1 MIKCIESQRPNLGAL
16 LPALYLSSNVVIS
29 GGRWD
34 LPNRQLP
41 TRVSPHEKCN
51 PDFFVNSRILGKE
64 RLRFALSTAAVSQN
78 KALLRR
84 KRKTTGGNAVLPP
97 PGGKTHN
104 NGVLFLASVA
114 AQINV
119 F

>member
-1 MIKCIESQRPNLGAL
+1 MSRNVVFLAADVICQ
-16 LPALYLSSNVVIS
+16 LPA
-29 GGRWD
+29 W
-34 LPNRQLP
+34 
-41 TRVSPHEKCN
+41 VSQSVENCHT
-51 PDFFVNSRILGKE
+51 DFSVSSRILGKE
-64 RLRFALSTAAVSQN
+64 RLRFALSTAAVAVSQN

-84 KRKTTGGNAVLPP
+84 QRKTTGGNAVLPP
-97 PGGKTHN
+97 PGGRTHN